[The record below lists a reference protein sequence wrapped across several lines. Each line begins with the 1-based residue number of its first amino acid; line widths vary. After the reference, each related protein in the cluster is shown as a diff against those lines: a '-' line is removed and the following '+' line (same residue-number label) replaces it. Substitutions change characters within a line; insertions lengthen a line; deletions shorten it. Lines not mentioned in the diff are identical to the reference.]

1 MLTIRA
7 FCLVVLTSLIYGCAT
22 HLPQHA
28 LPPSFVL
35 PAQDDAPLTRY
46 LDNRLVAPEVWSA
59 FNPLY
64 EGKDAL
70 AARLYLID
78 QARSGIDL
86 QTYIYAGDTTGQ
98 LISAHL
104 LQAADRGVRVRI
116 LVDDIGSG
124 LSDVKVTS
132 LDWHPNI
139 EVRLFNPL
147 KLRTF
152 RLLSKVGEF
161 GRINHRMHNKLLVAD
176 GVAMITGGRNIG
188 DEYFAL
194 SPMDFQDIDII
205 GLGPIA
211 RDAGGSFD
219 LFWNHD
225 LAQPVSKILR
235 RSDDKAL
242 AKLRR
247 ELTSVRRQ
255 AARGPLMEAVAD
267 SNFIRALQENRLA
280 WYQGPAEWL
289 FDPPAKADTHSEL
302 TGEPFLTRSLARHT
316 AALEHELLVMSA
328 YFIPGEQGN
337 NAFQRLREQGV
348 SVSILTN
355 SLASTDVL
363 AVHSGYAR
371 YRKPLLESGVE
382 LWELRPLAA
391 QHERVNTFVGDSLAS
406 LHAKKLIFDRQS
418 VFIGS
423 LNLDPRSVNLNTEAG
438 VLVEHTALAEYMHSL
453 FERWTDEDYAWR
465 LSLNERGELQ
475 WLAEGEVWTREPD
488 ASRTRRLITWLVGWL
503 PIESQL

>member
-7 FCLVVLTSLIYGCAT
+7 LCLVALTSLVYGCAT
-22 HLPQHA
+22 HLPQHDM
-28 LPPSFVL
+28 PPSFVL
-35 PAQDDAPLTRY
+35 PAQDDAPLARY
-46 LDNRLVAPEVWSA
+46 LDDRLVAPDVWSA

-98 LISAHL
+98 LIAAHL
-104 LQAADRGVRVRI
+104 LQAADRGVRVRL

-132 LDWHPNI
+132 LDWHSNI

-147 KLRTF
+147 RLRNL

-161 GRINHRMHNKLLVAD
+161 GRINHRMHNKLLVVD

-211 RDAGGSFD
+211 REAGGSFD
-219 LFWNHD
+219 LYWNHN
-225 LAQPVSKILR
+225 LAQPVSKILP

-242 AKLRR
+242 AKVRR
-247 ELTSVRRQ
+247 ELISVRRQ

-267 SNFIRALQENRLA
+267 SNFIRALQDNRLA

-289 FDPPAKADTHSEL
+289 FDPPAKADAHSEL
-302 TGEPFLTRSLARHT
+302 TGEPFLTRSLAKHT
-316 AALEHELLVMSA
+316 GALEHELLVMSA
-328 YFIPGEQGN
+328 YFIPGEQGQA
-337 NAFQRLREQGV
+337 AFDRLLERGV

-355 SLASTDVL
+355 SLATTDVL
-363 AVHSGYAR
+363 AVHSGYAP
-371 YRKPLLESGVE
+371 YRKPLLESGAK

-391 QHERVNTFVGDSLAS
+391 QNERVNTFVGDSLAS
-406 LHAKKLIFDRQS
+406 LHAKKLIFDRKS

-423 LNLDPRSVNLNTEAG
+423 LNLDPRSINLNTEAG
-438 VLVEHTALAEYMHSL
+438 VLVEHAALAEYMSSL
-453 FERWTDEDYAWR
+453 FVTWTDDDYAWR
-465 LSLNERGELQ
+465 VVLDEQGELQ
-475 WLAEGEVWTREPD
+475 WLADGKTWSREPGS
-488 ASRTRRLITWLVGWL
+488 SRTRRFMTWLVSWL